1 MIDLVYAEPP
11 PPQYTIAKALGFEV
25 NLHTFIDLFCL
36 LHEMTNPK
44 QKSYDTSE
52 NLIYD
57 TSD

>member
-11 PPQYTIAKALGFEV
+11 PPQCTIAKALGFEV

-44 QKSYDTSE
+44 QKSYDIRKSY
-52 NLIYD
+52 I
-57 TSD
+57 